1 MGRTEQ
7 ARTTDVDFYTQ
18 PSAMTSPGSHGPL
31 LSELPNEVADLA
43 RIIQHLVVYD
53 VVAPGRMRSTRP
65 DTGQCGR
72 TAVSVPKLLRA
83 LDNQ

>member
-31 LSELPNEVADLA
+31 LSELPNEVGDLA

-53 VVAPGRMRSTRP
+53 VVAPEFYGFTIVGSGNSDRLFPEILTRS
-65 DTGQCGR
+65 
-72 TAVSVPKLLRA
+72 AS
-83 LDNQ
+83 